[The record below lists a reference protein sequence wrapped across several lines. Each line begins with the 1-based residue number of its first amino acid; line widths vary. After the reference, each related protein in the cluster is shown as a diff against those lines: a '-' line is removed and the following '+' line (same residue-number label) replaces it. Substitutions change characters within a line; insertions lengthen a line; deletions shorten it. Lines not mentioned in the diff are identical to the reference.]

1 MLNSAVFRSD
11 ISEQEAE
18 KAMDEKK
25 AEITRCS
32 FSQTCSSPG
41 APELHECRYVSSLIQ
56 FLLDY
61 MHIRNALTPE
71 LDRSGID
78 KVDREVIRFF
88 FEKVRKEAGLLAGSD
103 RDMAELQGNPLIR
116 EILFEQ
122 EDIQQERGNPSPH
135 SGSFYTVLAKLWM
148 DYLGAAADEHGSI
161 NKCERRHFYSL
172 SCLARLARCAA
183 DKYLS

>member
-1 MLNSAVFRSD
+1 
-11 ISEQEAE
+11 
-18 KAMDEKK
+18 MDDKK
-25 AEITRCS
+25 AEITCCN

-41 APELHECRYVSSLIQ
+41 ARELHECRYGSSLIQ

-78 KVDREVIRFF
+78 KVDREVLRFF
-88 FEKVRKEAGLLAGSD
+88 FEKVRKEAGLLSGSD

-116 EILFEQ
+116 EILLEQ
-122 EDIQQERGNPSPH
+122 EDIEQDSATH
-135 SGSFYTVLAKLWM
+135 SHTSGSFYTVLAKLWM
-148 DYLGAAADEHGSI
+148 DYLGAAVDEHGSI

-172 SCLARLARCAA
+172 SCLSRLARCAA

>member
-25 AEITRCS
+25 AEITRCI

-41 APELHECRYVSSLIQ
+41 APEFHECRYGSSLIQ

-161 NKCERRHFYSL
+161 NNGVFRL
-172 SCLARLARCAA
+172 SGIFPINTL
-183 DKYLS
+183 KQF

>member
-1 MLNSAVFRSD
+1 
-11 ISEQEAE
+11 
-18 KAMDEKK
+18 
-25 AEITRCS
+25 
-32 FSQTCSSPG
+32 
-41 APELHECRYVSSLIQ
+41 
-56 FLLDY
+56 
-61 MHIRNALTPE
+61 
-71 LDRSGID
+71 
-78 KVDREVIRFF
+78 
-88 FEKVRKEAGLLAGSD
+88 
-103 RDMAELQGNPLIR
+103 MAELQGNPLIR